1 MSNNCLKTVI
11 FIDGENLYYNLRS
24 FEFQCEGYDK
34 PFHLEPQHVDWKK
47 FFDVLV
53 DKLNEGNQKRHFLH
67 RIYWYVV
74 ESVSPWR
81 EPSPWKLNQAIEKCK
96 ELGKVTSLSE
106 EKSEGEEVRNLARQW
121 YNVMDEAIRRKR
133 QELHSELQKHTDFLQ
148 FRYIGRLALD
158 PFKVSKFIPASSSS
172 NPSNHHIY
180 KGTIFGEK
188 GVDVGLA
195 VDMVSYASNYDAAV
209 LVSGDAD
216 FVPAVFEVKRRLRWV
231 YQFSLAKGVP
241 PYIQYLSEDLKA
253 FVDKFIYVD
262 ELTLLKD
269 LLDYDR
275 FSDVVK
281 SRIQERIDELDMKTP
296 AR

>member
-1 MSNNCLKTVI
+1 
-11 FIDGENLYYNLRS
+11 
-24 FEFQCEGYDK
+24 
-34 PFHLEPQHVDWKK
+34 
-47 FFDVLV
+47 
-53 DKLNEGNQKRHFLH
+53 
-67 RIYWYVV
+67 
-74 ESVSPWR
+74 
-81 EPSPWKLNQAIEKCK
+81 
-96 ELGKVTSLSE
+96 
-106 EKSEGEEVRNLARQW
+106 
-121 YNVMDEAIRRKR
+121 
-133 QELHSELQKHTDFLQ
+133 
-148 FRYIGRLALD
+148 
-158 PFKVSKFIPASSSS
+158 
-172 NPSNHHIY
+172 
-180 KGTIFGEK
+180 
-188 GVDVGLA
+188 
-195 VDMVSYASNYDAAV
+195 MVSYASNYDAAV